1 MTRLPISITLD
12 PHVLA
17 AIYPILREH
26 ARRNRCEDKQE
37 PHALLL
43 KLSTACDTAADVI
56 DTELRAR
63 YTNSPIARSPDTT
76 S

>member
-1 MTRLPISITLD
+1 MTLPTISITLD
-12 PHVLA
+12 PHVLS

-37 PHALLL
+37 PNALLL
-43 KLSTACDTAADVI
+43 ELSAACDTAADVI
-56 DTELRAR
+56 DAELRVR
-63 YTNSPIARSPDTT
+63 YSDNAIERSPDTT